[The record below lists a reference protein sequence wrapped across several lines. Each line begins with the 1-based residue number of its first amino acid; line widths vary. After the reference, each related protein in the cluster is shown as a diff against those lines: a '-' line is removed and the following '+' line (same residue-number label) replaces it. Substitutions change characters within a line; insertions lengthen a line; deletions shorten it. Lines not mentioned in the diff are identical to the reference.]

1 MRKKGIKMSGMVAW
15 LTASIILMTLAST
28 PLIAR
33 ISNNVTAEMRLGYSL
48 AEQDSASQENVDQEY
63 VVSWQKRI
71 LRELSSTASLR
82 YFNFG
87 GNETAGANSWRSE
100 LQPSGELHWNGR
112 GLSASLQGIRRDS
125 RSNDQSSHLISESAG
140 FSVTSQMVGYPWI
153 RARAQQDLL
162 YNKANLADRDTRD
175 RSLGVGVGYSNKS
188 TSVNYNYSYRTTL
201 DRAQQVEQ
209 SNNAHD
215 IRFDHTRLFYDGK
228 IRSTVSYGLT
238 YRNDSDRS
246 LAFDPFPRPI
256 PSYFGLYSN
265 DATPEVGSLD
275 TVNTLID
282 GNLASPA
289 DPLID
294 IGDNNVNQNIG
305 SDLGYLR
312 EVDILYVYT
321 DRPSGN
327 NVRWDVYRSDD
338 NTIWEPIAG
347 ATSTYS
353 PGFSRYEISFQQ
365 TKARYVKVLN
375 KGLNENDT
383 VYVTEFAAMMR
394 VSAAGTTSRN
404 QTVHTA
410 NLTNNITRHWI
421 ANA

>member
-1 MRKKGIKMSGMVAW
+1 MVGRFLRKQDAEMRKKGIKMSGMVAW

-175 RSLGVGVGYSNKS
+175 HSLGVGVGSPNK
-188 TSVNYNYSYRTTL
+188 
-201 DRAQQVEQ
+201 
-209 SNNAHD
+209 
-215 IRFDHTRLFYDGK
+215 
-228 IRSTVSYGLT
+228 
-238 YRNDSDRS
+238 
-246 LAFDPFPRPI
+246 
-256 PSYFGLYSN
+256 
-265 DATPEVGSLD
+265 
-275 TVNTLID
+275 
-282 GNLASPA
+282 
-289 DPLID
+289 
-294 IGDNNVNQNIG
+294 
-305 SDLGYLR
+305 
-312 EVDILYVYT
+312 
-321 DRPSGN
+321 
-327 NVRWDVYRSDD
+327 
-338 NTIWEPIAG
+338 
-347 ATSTYS
+347 
-353 PGFSRYEISFQQ
+353 
-365 TKARYVKVLN
+365 
-375 KGLNENDT
+375 
-383 VYVTEFAAMMR
+383 
-394 VSAAGTTSRN
+394 
-404 QTVHTA
+404 
-410 NLTNNITRHWI
+410 
-421 ANA
+421 